1 MKWTEGHNTTG
12 EGSIG
17 GRSRVRAPIAL
28 VLATAISLVGCGS
41 GTDVNYESAAPGND
55 ALVVHVGV
63 GDDRK
68 ILEYVVENLL
78 PDEIEVE
85 LVDATEDSNAK
96 VSSGEGDLSYFQHIP
111 AFDADVAEHSYD
123 NLSVVSKVNVVPYA
137 LYSSKWTGIADTEDW
152 VNTGLVEDS
161 ITGSNLPHGS
171 QVVLPSS
178 PTGFAR
184 GLYLLQSAD
193 LVTLDRPFGGTS
205 TADLTISQAN
215 VLDSQRHLSL
225 VGLSYDNYLRSIYEN
240 YDAVVLNPRDA
251 ETIGLEPAKDALAI
265 EPGPDNPY
273 AHVLVAPSRLAGDH
287 RVLELAHALESPR
300 TAQFLESEFRG
311 TNIPVASAESR

>member
-1 MKWTEGHNTTG
+1 MQFGHRG
-12 EGSIG
+12 EL
-17 GRSRVRAPIAL
+17 RVR
-28 VLATAISLVGCGS
+28 VVGRRH
-41 GTDVNYESAAPGND
+41 ARRPRR
-55 ALVVHVGV
+55 V

-78 PDEIEVE
+78 PDSIDVE
-85 LVDATEDSNAK
+85 LVEATDNSNAK
-96 VSSGEGDLSYFQHIP
+96 IASGEGDLAYFQHIP

-123 NLSVVSKVNVVPYA
+123 NLNVVSKANVVPYA
-137 LYSSKWTGIADTEDW
+137 LYSSRWTGIADTEDQ
-152 VNTGLVEDS
+152 VNSGLVEDS
-161 ITGSNLPHGS
+161 VTGSDLPHGS

-184 GLYLLQSAD
+184 GGLYLLQSAD

-205 TADLTISQAN
+205 RADLTISQAN

-265 EPGPDNPY
+265 EPGGPDNPY

-287 RVLELAHALESPR
+287 RVLELAHALESPPR

>member
-1 MKWTEGHNTTG
+1 MKWTDGNNTTR
-12 EGSIG
+12 
-17 GRSRVRAPIAL
+17 GRSIRAPLAF
-28 VLATAISLVGCGS
+28 VLATAIALAGCGS

-171 QVVLPSS
+171 QVVLPST

-193 LVTLDRPFGGTS
+193 LVALDRPFGGIS
-205 TADLTISQAN
+205 TVDLTISQAN

-225 VGLSYDNYLRSIYEN
+225 LGLSYDNYLRSIYEN
-240 YDAVVLNPRDA
+240 YDAVVLNPKDA
-251 ETIGLEPAKDALAI
+251 ASIGLEPAKDALAI

-311 TNIPVASAESR
+311 TNIPVASAKSR